1 MLDFIELGLDVKY
14 KKIKIYIIS
23 THKKQ
28 TTMHSGKQCLALWPS
43 NIVIKN
49 NKLPKNFD
57 KGPHRRCIVPTSV
70 PDPQKCHFLWGYLKP
85 QPMQGWLCL
94 RVCAHPN
101 NISIGLS
108 VSAQFTR
115 VPSTHTHRQT
125 LHRHITLRATSA
137 AKGRIYAP
145 RVGNTAKNVGN
156 NSTWKAQ
163 IIYS

>member
-57 KGPHRRCIVPTSV
+57 KGPHRRSIVPTSV

-101 NISIGLS
+101 NISIGFCPFLRS
-108 VSAQFTR
+108 LPVCPA
-115 VPSTHTHRQT
+115 HTQT
-125 LHRHITLRATSA
+125 DTTQTYHAACNICSKGPHLR
-137 AKGRIYAP
+137 
-145 RVGNTAKNVGN
+145 TACGQYGKECR
-156 NSTWKAQ
+156 
-163 IIYS
+163 